1 MKNSYL
7 QKYFVDGKIIFSE
20 LSGSLWLKLEEEI
33 NFTSP
38 YFCSEV
44 KISSPEGCERELN
57 VEMTVKAKSQEEA
70 IEKGKIELK
79 RVADL
84 LGWFWEIPIIGRKI
98 TIVSHQTQQGDIR
111 SAEFIG
117 VKDEAWVTR
126 LPDKELRGKLK
137 NDLERKYPEN
147 FEEAI
152 SMWQEAISNDSDG
165 LKYLLLYRILE
176 KLIKNKE
183 RKGRKEVDR
192 WILSQE
198 PQTKMIKNSRS
209 KKKKEVKEVTIFT
222 YLRDQ
227 IHPKQ
232 PEFPF
237 DEIKNYLPKLQNLAR
252 KAISNKFSF
261 PLPPP

>member
-7 QKYFVDGKIIFSE
+7 QKYSVDGKIIFSE
-20 LSGSLWLKLEEEI
+20 LSGSLWLKFEEEI

-38 YFCSEV
+38 YFYSEV
-44 KISSPEGCERELN
+44 KISSPEGYEGELN
-57 VEMTVKAKSQEEA
+57 VEMTIKAKSQEEA
-70 IEKGKIELK
+70 MEKGKIELK

-84 LGWFWEIPIIGRKI
+84 LGWFKQIPIIGRKI
-98 TIVSHQTQQGDIR
+98 TTVSHQTQHGDI
-111 SAEFIG
+111 EITECIG
-117 VKDEAWVTR
+117 IKEKVIVTQI
-126 LPDKELRGKLK
+126 PNEDLRKKLK
-137 NDLERKYPEN
+137 NDLEREYPEN

-176 KLIKNKE
+176 KLIGKKE
-183 RKGRKEVDR
+183 IDQ

-209 KKKKEVKEVTIFT
+209 KKKKEVTIFT

-232 PEFPF
+232 PDFPF
-237 DEIKNYLPKLQNLAR
+237 DEIKNYLPKLQDLAR

>member
-1 MKNSYL
+1 MKSSYL
-7 QKYFVDGKIIFSE
+7 QKYFANGKIIFSK

-44 KISSPEGCERELN
+44 KISSPEGCEEELN
-57 VEMTVKAKSQEEA
+57 IKMIIKAKSQEEA

-84 LGWFWEIPIIGRKI
+84 LGWLWRIPITGRKI
-98 TIVSHQTQQGDIR
+98 TTVSHQTQQGDIR
-111 SAEFIG
+111 SAESIG
-117 VKDEAWVTR
+117 MEDKAWVTQI
-126 LPDKELRGKLK
+126 PDKELRGKLK
-137 NDLERKYPEN
+137 NDLEREYPEK
-147 FEEAI
+147 FKDVI
-152 SMWQEAISNDSDG
+152 SMWQEAISDDSDG

-176 KLIKNKE
+176 ELFEEKRRII
-183 RKGRKEVDR
+183 DR
-192 WILSQE
+192 WILLQE
-198 PQTKMIKNSRS
+198 PQTERIGG
-209 KKKKEVKEVTIFT
+209 VTIFT

-227 IHPKQ
+227 VHPKQ

-237 DEIKNYLPKLQNLAR
+237 GKIKNYLPKLQNLAR

>member
-1 MKNSYL
+1 MKNSCL
-7 QKYFVDGKIIFSE
+7 QKYSVDGKIIFSE

-38 YFCSEV
+38 YFCSKV
-44 KISSPEGCERELN
+44 KISSPEECEKELN
-57 VEMTVKAKSQEEA
+57 VEMTIKAKSQEEA

-84 LGWFWEIPIIGRKI
+84 LGWFWEIPIIERGI
-98 TIVSHQTQQGDIR
+98 TTVSHQTRHGN
-111 SAEFIG
+111 
-117 VKDEAWVTR
+117 VKANECIEMKEKVLVTR
-126 LPDKELRGKLK
+126 IPDESLRKKLK

-152 SMWQEAISNDSDG
+152 SMWQEAISNDSDE

-176 KLIKNKE
+176 KLIG
-183 RKGRKEVDR
+183 GRKEIDQ

-209 KKKKEVKEVTIFT
+209 KKKKEVTIFT

-237 DEIKNYLPKLQNLAR
+237 DEIKNYLPKLQNLAQ